1 MSELCA
7 LEMFYVYKCYSCG
20 KELLGPGILVAFG
33 TWIIFCKSDICICV
47 VIVSNTV
54 FIEGKY
60 AFIALFKEILIIF
73 KCLTCFS
80 YANALNFEFH
90 NLKKFATR
98 FFTILRSSRLNFSQ
112 FWKVRDSIFHNFDKF
127 ATHFFT
133 KWGARAASQSQE
145 KKPCTYTPHP
155 FLGH

>member
-1 MSELCA
+1 MSEWCT

-20 KELLGPGILVAFG
+20 KEVLGPGILVAFG
-33 TWIIFCKSDICICV
+33 TWMFCKSDICICV

-90 NLKKFATR
+90 NLK
-98 FFTILRSSRLNFSQ
+98 SSRLVFSQ
-112 FWKVRDSIFHNFDKF
+112 F
-127 ATHFFT
+127 
-133 KWGARAASQSQE
+133 
-145 KKPCTYTPHP
+145 
-155 FLGH
+155 